1 MEREVE
7 EGLVYYKF
15 MRSKKKRQKRSSI
28 VTQTVTKYS
37 VGNRPEEGWISICYV
52 FKSASQQRVFHTK

>member
-15 MRSKKKRQKRSSI
+15 MRSKKKKKDRKEAPLLHRQ
-28 VTQTVTKYS
+28 
-37 VGNRPEEGWISICYV
+37 
-52 FKSASQQRVFHTK
+52 

>member
-15 MRSKKKRQKRSSI
+15 MRSKKKKDRKEAPLLHRQ
-28 VTQTVTKYS
+28 
-37 VGNRPEEGWISICYV
+37 
-52 FKSASQQRVFHTK
+52 